1 MKKIFG
7 FIGIFALVLSGCS
20 AEDGRDGLDGQDA
33 QLPNVFQET
42 VTYEYNQ
49 VDNNWVSETLGYD
62 GTVNGDIFLVYLSIG
77 DGVYSPMPI
86 SFFDEQGTFQ
96 YEFNHDAASIQLTIE
111 GNNDLSNL
119 SANRTDNKLIRVAII
134 PAALSQDFSTEDLSS
149 FDTVMSKLNL
159 SDSDIKHLNSK
170 FKI

>member
-7 FIGIFALVLSGCS
+7 LIGIFAFVLTSCSG
-20 AEDGRDGLDGQDA
+20 EDGRDGLDGQDA
-33 QLPNVFQET
+33 QLPNVFEET

-62 GTVNGDIFLVYLSIG
+62 GTVNGDIFLVYLNVGG
-77 DGVYSPMPI
+77 DVYSPMPI

-96 YEFNHDAASIQLTIE
+96 YEFNHNASSVQLTIE

-119 SANRTDNKLIRVAII
+119 SANRTDNRLVRVAII
-134 PAALSQDFSTEDLSS
+134 PAALAQDFSTEDLSS
-149 FDTVMSKLNL
+149 FNTVMSKLNL
-159 SDSDIKHLNSK
+159 SETDIKHFN
-170 FKI
+170 

>member
-7 FIGIFALVLSGCS
+7 LIGIFAVVLTGCS
-20 AEDGRDGLDGQDA
+20 GSDGRDGLDGQSA
-33 QLPNVFQET
+33 ELPNVFEET

-62 GTVNGDIFLVYLSIG
+62 GTVNGDIFLVYLNIG
-77 DGVYSPMPI
+77 NEVYSPMPI
-86 SFFDEQGTFQ
+86 SFFDEEGTFQ
-96 YEFNHDAASIQLTIE
+96 YEFNHNASSVQLTIE

-134 PAALSQDFSTEDLSS
+134 PAALAQDFSTEDLSN
-149 FDTVMSKLNL
+149 FNTVMSKLNL
-159 SDSDIKHLNSK
+159 SESDIKHFN
-170 FKI
+170 

>member
-7 FIGIFALVLSGCS
+7 LIGIFAVVLTGCS
-20 AEDGRDGLDGQDA
+20 GSDGRDGVDGQNA
-33 QLPNVFQET
+33 ELPNVFEET

-62 GTVNGDIFLVYLSIG
+62 GTVNGDIFLVYLNIG
-77 DGVYSPMPI
+77 NEVYSPMPI
-86 SFFDEQGTFQ
+86 SFFDEEGTFQ
-96 YEFNHDAASIQLTIE
+96 YEFNHNASSVQLTIE

-134 PAALSQDFSTEDLSS
+134 PAALAQDFSTEDLSN
-149 FDTVMSKLNL
+149 FNTVMSKLNL
-159 SDSDIKHLNSK
+159 SESDIKHFN
-170 FKI
+170 